1 MVRGEDPFM
10 RLLEGS
16 LAAPDLDLER
26 GVREQLLAE
35 AGKVPPPKVVELV
48 TEEAWDVAAFDWIL
62 GEYSTDAALMD
73 RLADDS
79 VFATSVAEQLGFVR
93 KLRLA
98 MRPNLPV
105 AAVPQR
111 RKERPVALIRLIT
124 AGLAAVIAWMLVLT
138 IPSGLSSGSRRSAAK
153 SGSIE
158 KPLEQRVVKGLR
170 ESREVAPKERRVEG
184 FAETPT
190 RSRRV
195 EEGGGWRDLDSVRKG
210 ADLLEF
216 SEATQLAAREL
227 FSEGDPGFATASIP
241 ADPGMEVLMA
251 SSSGRH
257 GSILTGEQGA
267 DWMFTRQLLANGQ
280 GLDTDLIGTTIPEP
294 SGLFLIAVGWLAL
307 MARRRRA

>member
-210 ADLLEF
+210 ADLLDF

-227 FSEGDPGFATASIP
+227 FSEDDPGFANAAIP

-257 GSILTGEQGA
+257 GSIFPGEQGA
-267 DWMFTRQLLANGQ
+267 DWMLTRQLLANGQ